1 MAARI
6 GFIRAKRHNWGRSA
20 ANVVR
25 RLVRLA
31 AAWALLAAILAAVL
45 VTGAGV
51 RRVTPTSRAPALLTE
66 GIAADPCAPQNVIIV
81 PAHRDVH
88 YDGDDSSVLSAGRGQ
103 QPAAAMGPRRRA
115 GAPPAMRPRAAGG
128 SRPGPFRE

>member
-1 MAARI
+1 M
-6 GFIRAKRHNWGRSA
+6 
-20 ANVVR
+20 
-25 RLVRLA
+25 RLT

-51 RRVTPTSRAPALLTE
+51 RRVMPTSRAPALLTE

-88 YDGDDSSVLSAGRGQ
+88 YDGDDSSVLSTGSGQAAGSGDRS
-103 QPAAAMGPRRRA
+103 AT
-115 GAPPAMRPRAAGG
+115 AGG
-128 SRPGPFRE
+128 SSRWRSWSRSR